1 MTKTT
6 SRRSNYIG
14 ALVVQFVPMIY
25 NVVAHKLEMHSMDFH
40 PAWLFVFTLLAAVIA
55 FGQDIKRFLKNL
67 EFKVSKDGVE
77 VDGNADGK

>member
-1 MTKTT
+1 
-6 SRRSNYIG
+6 
-14 ALVVQFVPMIY
+14 
-25 NVVAHKLEMHSMDFH
+25 MDFH